1 MGFVP
6 GAKGAMAVVINTAYR
21 AVKAIRMNT
30 GCFNK
35 RFYHLATLKLTDRG
49 FVVVRQHY
57 DLYGDKAE
65 GLWTDSNGWADF
77 LADGG
82 TASIW
87 IEDGVGLEG

>member
-6 GAKGAMAVVINTAYR
+6 GAKGAMAAVINTAYS

-30 GCFNK
+30 GRFNK
-35 RFYHLATLKLTDRG
+35 RFYHLATLKLTDYG
-49 FVVVRQHY
+49 FAVVRDRY

-65 GLWTDSNGWADF
+65 GLWTDANGWADF

-82 TASIW
+82 TASLW
-87 IEDGVGLEG
+87 IEDGIGLES